1 MSSSKTTA
9 GLFRVD
15 VVIDDCDDAVD
26 VDILFRHFFVVVF
39 VAGTDS
45 IICCSWYSRA
55 SFASFAARWIASR
68 WQWELLRRYNIAMF
82 VASACLP
89 FLRCRFCSSRT
100 ATREMYRFIFRS
112 SDPLRVFFSRPLHS
126 LSRPSMSCSYVPART
141 SPMRRVRDCLI
152 IQFSFSVNHMFLTS
166 FFFMS
171 ERGGIDLISA
181 LRANDTDRL
190 VAGEANAD
198 AEEHSDRRRLLD
210 DTDDD
215 LFTLVE
221 SIIVDVDVY
230 GFV

>member
-1 MSSSKTTA
+1 
-9 GLFRVD
+9 
-15 VVIDDCDDAVD
+15 
-26 VDILFRHFFVVVF
+26 
-39 VAGTDS
+39 
-45 IICCSWYSRA
+45 
-55 SFASFAARWIASR
+55 
-68 WQWELLRRYNIAMF
+68 
-82 VASACLP
+82 
-89 FLRCRFCSSRT
+89 
-100 ATREMYRFIFRS
+100 
-112 SDPLRVFFSRPLHS
+112 
-126 LSRPSMSCSYVPART
+126 
-141 SPMRRVRDCLI
+141 
-152 IQFSFSVNHMFLTS
+152 
-166 FFFMS
+166 MS